1 MNSYPKILFKYLIKL
16 HLKTIFLVFM
26 IFFILIFFIDLI
38 ELYRRSANKI
48 DLLDKEHTIFIELI
62 FMSFLKGPNV
72 IQKILPL
79 TILIAS
85 IITFLRWK
93 QNNYFVIV
101 RSVGI
106 SLWRLLLPICMIIFL
121 IGVFSILF

>member
-16 HLKTIFLVFM
+16 HLKNILLIFL

-72 IQKILPL
+72 ANVENTIIQ
-79 TILIAS
+79 
-85 IITFLRWK
+85 
-93 QNNYFVIV
+93 Q
-101 RSVGI
+101 
-106 SLWRLLLPICMIIFL
+106 
-121 IGVFSILF
+121 